1 MYSNKKKMMKYSKG
15 GAVTLQQELAMGG
28 SFKSPSKNKS
38 KSKMKKAK
46 PSSSGCNRLY

>member
-1 MYSNKKKMMKYSKG
+1 MYSNKKKKMKYSKG
-15 GAVTLQQELAMGG
+15 GAVTLQQKLAMGG
-28 SFKSPSKNKS
+28 SSKSPSKS

>member
-1 MYSNKKKMMKYSKG
+1 MYSNKKKKMKYSKG

-28 SFKSPSKNKS
+28 SSKSPS